1 MIDNKYDTIDRISNS
16 NNYKVKQ
23 IQYAEGD
30 YDCLNLPATPHLI
43 KGQILNTPKTHIS
56 QKNVQQ
62 LEMSRSIKSENNI
75 AIKNLEEN
83 TTQNIINTKIILNE
97 TVEEFLVNQ
106 RRNTNNISP
115 QNTEKSNEQK
125 LGNGSQINQ
134 KLKFQRQS
142 IYQQQPENDDYEK
155 QQFQKQG
162 SDLEENRKL
171 ELNFS
176 EQNQVQDNQQ
186 KQLQTMSKYDGE
198 LSTKRSQYYSSSQVL
213 EDYFKQDGDKKL
225 KDQKDRIMRDITKF
239 KSYFVK
245 FRFGLFFE
253 FYFYHALFVIFL
265 GPLSNPILYKFGKGL
280 PRNLMFWGM
289 NRGFYYQFLY
299 YLMSATALILYFY
312 YRPHYVFFQSEIIYL
327 IIGMLY
333 RIFTIVVKY
342 ATFDP
347 SYIEAIKEHTFD
359 AKDLMSNFF
368 LLDWREQTNRIIYEE
383 IYFAQRAYDIDPSW
397 FYLEFI
403 VDPEQETIK
412 KIKQNN
418 EILSKESKQK
428 DFTFQ
433 PEPINIT
440 NKNTE
445 TFYIYGV
452 IKEIVDNF
460 QMIYKFSIDNAENI
474 SFVYS
479 VSRALIPLIYKI
491 AENDMNFFN
500 NANWYEWI
508 ITLNIAFM
516 TYKLYFY
523 TVWTIIQGIIDMK
536 RKIYMMEQ
544 MAFMISPR
552 KLRNIDAKKLFPTIN
567 IFKSSNLKAW
577 QLMRHVC
584 QEYGKRYDI
593 RVQANVSGMV
603 LDAIIAIVVLVLNYT
618 SIIHLEQCFNIILIV
633 ETVCVLIVLVNV
645 LYYGASINYQ
655 FELHDSILTNNKS
668 IVMDIYRMRSR
679 YFDDS
684 FKTTNY
690 LYQQAVQ
697 KIKDEVYMLK
707 KQSPCAYIQEIVLA
721 YDTHIEEL
729 KFDKTQNPFKIGS
742 FKITNGMLE
751 SGIIGIVSIIIAI
764 IGKFISNRIG

>member
-1 MIDNKYDTIDRISNS
+1 MIENIYDTIDRFSNG
-16 NNYKVKQ
+16 NNFKVKQ
-23 IQYAEGD
+23 IKYAEGD
-30 YDCLNLPATPHLI
+30 YDSLNQPATPHLI
-43 KGQILNTPKTHIS
+43 KGQILNTPKSH
-56 QKNVQQ
+56 KNVQQ
-62 LEMSRSIKSENNI
+62 LEMSRSIKSDNNI
-75 AIKNLEEN
+75 VIKNLEEN
-83 TTQNIINTKIILNE
+83 TTQNVINTKLLLNE

-106 RRNTNNISP
+106 RRRTNTLSP
-115 QNTEKSNEQK
+115 QNTENSNEQK
-125 LGNGSQINQ
+125 ERNGHQINQ

-142 IYQQQPENDDYEK
+142 IYQQQPENYDLEK
-155 QQFQKQG
+155 QQIQNKGQ
-162 SDLEENRKL
+162 EQEKIQNL
-171 ELNFS
+171 ELNMA
-176 EQNQVQDNQQ
+176 EQNQAQDNQL
-186 KQLQTMSKYDGE
+186 KQLQTISKFEGE

-225 KDQKDRIMRDITKF
+225 KDQKDRIIRDITKF

-245 FRFGLFFE
+245 FRFSLFFE

-265 GPLSNPILYKFGKGL
+265 GPLSNPILNKFGKGL

-289 NRGFYYQFLY
+289 NRGFYYQLLFYFL
-299 YLMSATALILYFY
+299 SASAIILYGY
-312 YRPHYVFFQSEIIYL
+312 YRPHYVLFQSEIVYL

-333 RIFTIVVKY
+333 RIFTISVKY

-347 SYIEAIKEHTFD
+347 SYIEAIRDHIFD
-359 AKDLMSNFF
+359 PQDLMSNFF
-368 LLDWREQTNRIIYEE
+368 LYDWRQQTNRIIYEE

-403 VDPEQETIK
+403 VNPEKETIER
-412 KIKQNN
+412 IKQNN
-418 EILSKESKQK
+418 EILSKESKSK
-428 DFTFQ
+428 EVTFQ

-440 NKNTE
+440 NKNAE
-445 TFYIYGV
+445 TFYIYGI

-460 QMIYKFSIDNAENI
+460 QTNYKFSINNAENI
-474 SFVYS
+474 SFIYS
-479 VSRALIPLIYKI
+479 ISRALIPLIYKI
-491 AENDMNFFN
+491 AEDDAGYIY
-500 NANWYEWI
+500 NAQWYEWV
-508 ITLNIAFM
+508 ITLNIAFL

-552 KLRNIDAKKLFPTIN
+552 KLRNIDTKKLFPTIN

-603 LDAIIAIVVLVLNYT
+603 LDAIVAVIVLILNYT
-618 SIIHLEQCFNIILIV
+618 SIFRLEQCFNIILIV
-633 ETVCVLIVLVNV
+633 ETICVLTVLVYV
-645 LYYGASINYQ
+645 LYYGASINSQ
-655 FELHDSILTNNKS
+655 FELHDSILTYNKS
-668 IVMDIYRMRSR
+668 IVMDIYRMRRR
-679 YFDDS
+679 YFCEE

-697 KIKDEVYMLK
+697 KIKDEVFMLK
-707 KQSPCAYIQEIVLA
+707 QESPCAYINEIVLA

-729 KFDKTQNPFKIGS
+729 KFDKTQNPFRIGS
-742 FKITNGMLE
+742 VKITNGMLE

-764 IGKFISNRIG
+764 VGKFISNRIG

>member
-1 MIDNKYDTIDRISNS
+1 MIDNIQDTIDKFS
-16 NNYKVKQ
+16 NNNNFKVKQ
-23 IQYAEGD
+23 IKYAEGD

-43 KGQILNTPKTHIS
+43 KGQILNTPQSH
-56 QKNVQQ
+56 KNVQQ
-62 LEMSRSIKSENNI
+62 LEMSRSVKSDNNI
-75 AIKNLEEN
+75 AIRNLEEN
-83 TTQNIINTKIILNE
+83 TTQNIINTKLLLNE
-97 TVEEFLVNQ
+97 TVEEFLANQ
-106 RRNTNNISP
+106 RRHTNTLSP
-115 QNTEKSNEQK
+115 QNTENSNEQK
-125 LGNGSQINQ
+125 LRNGSSINQ

-142 IYQQQPENDDYEK
+142 IYQQQSENCDLEK
-155 QQFQKQG
+155 QQFQKKDYEQ
-162 SDLEENRKL
+162 LEENKKF
-171 ELNFS
+171 ELNME
-176 EQNQVQDNQQ
+176 EQNQVQNNQQ
-186 KQLQTMSKYDGE
+186 KMLQTISKFEGE
-198 LSTKRSQYYSSSQVL
+198 LSTKRSQLYSSSQVL

-225 KDQKDRIMRDITKF
+225 KDQKDRIIRDITKF

-245 FRFGLFFE
+245 FRFSLFFE
-253 FYFYHALFVIFL
+253 FYFYHALFLIFL
-265 GPLSNPILYKFGKGL
+265 GPFSNPILYQFGKGL

-289 NRGFYYQFLY
+289 NRGFYYQLLY
-299 YLMSATALILYFY
+299 YFLSATSIILYFY
-312 YRPHYVFFQSEIIYL
+312 YLPRYVLLQSELVYL

-333 RIFTIVVKY
+333 RIFTISVKY

-347 SYIEAIKEHTFD
+347 SYIEAIREHIFD
-359 AKDLMSNFF
+359 AKDLLSNFF

-403 VDPEQETIK
+403 VNPEKETIQR
-412 KIKQNN
+412 IKENN
-418 EILSKESKQK
+418 EILHKESKTK

-445 TFYIYGV
+445 TFYIYGI

-460 QMIYKFSIDNAENI
+460 QTNYKFSINNAENI
-474 SFVYS
+474 SFIYS
-479 VSRALIPLIYKI
+479 VTRALIPLIYKI
-491 AENDMNFFN
+491 AEDDMGYIY
-500 NANWYEWI
+500 NAQWYEWV
-508 ITLNIAFM
+508 ITLNIAFL

-536 RKIYMMEQ
+536 RKIYMMDQ

-552 KLRNIDAKKLFPTIN
+552 KLRNIDVKKLFPTIN

-593 RVQANVSGMV
+593 RVSANVSGMV
-603 LDAIIAIVVLVLNYT
+603 LDAIMAVAILILNYT
-618 SIIHLEQCFNIILIV
+618 SIFRLEQCFNIILII
-633 ETVCVLIVLVNV
+633 ETVCVLIVLVHV
-645 LYYGASINYQ
+645 LYYGASINCQ

-668 IVMDIYRMRSR
+668 IVMDIYRMRRR
-679 YFDDS
+679 YFCEQ

-690 LYQQAVQ
+690 LYQQAIQ
-697 KIKDEVYMLK
+697 KIRDEVYMLK
-707 KQSPCAYIQEIVLA
+707 QESPCAYIKELVLS

-729 KFDKTQNPFKIGS
+729 KFDKTQNPFRIGS
-742 FKITNGMLE
+742 VKITNGMLE

-764 IGKFISNRIG
+764 VGKFISNRIG